1 MNITYQIRRDFYCVH
16 LFFIFTRDWYS
27 VPISPA
33 ISMALQDFSF
43 YFLISNL
50 VAVVL
55 SFSEGGSKHNWE
67 HKKCAIPL
75 FTFLYPLELAPTVP
89 ISPSESWGGC
99 RAFLMALQK
108 KDLVLKNHKKWPL
121 DLRPS

>member
-1 MNITYQIRRDFYCVH
+1 MRFTPLYSYDTRNHNRNEMLRLMNITYQIRRDFYCVH

-55 SFSEGGSKHNWE
+55 SFSEGGSKHN
-67 HKKCAIPL
+67 
-75 FTFLYPLELAPTVP
+75 
-89 ISPSESWGGC
+89 
-99 RAFLMALQK
+99 
-108 KDLVLKNHKKWPL
+108 
-121 DLRPS
+121 